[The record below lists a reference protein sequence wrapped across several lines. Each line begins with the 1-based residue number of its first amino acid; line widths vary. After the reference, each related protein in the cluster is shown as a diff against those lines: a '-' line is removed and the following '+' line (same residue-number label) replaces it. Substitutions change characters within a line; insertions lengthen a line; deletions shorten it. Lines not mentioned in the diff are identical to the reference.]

1 MRLRTF
7 MISNAMKKS
16 DPDSG
21 QGASGDPEAAKK
33 ALLAMQMVI
42 GPGRTCAPE
51 ISSSNSMHLSWAN
64 QATRV
69 PKRKA
74 LVVTCHVCR
83 PQKYRNNLM
92 LPAWPLGGMSWNL
105 TW

>member
-1 MRLRTF
+1 
-7 MISNAMKKS
+7 MKKS

-33 ALLAMQMVI
+33 ALFAMQRVI

-51 ISSSNSMHLSWAN
+51 ISSANSATMHLSWARPHVFQN
-64 QATRV
+64 GLVDQV
-69 PKRKA
+69 KR
-74 LVVTCHVCR
+74 TSHVCR